1 MIQIVAHTPLQVVVL
16 LIGMIISVCVLVHLM
31 VQLFKMN
38 KEDYVYDEK
47 KPKKKR
53 SVYRRNRRLPQKK
66 Q

>member
-1 MIQIVAHTPLQVVVL
+1 MIQIVAHTPLQVVVV
-16 LIGMIISVCVLVHLM
+16 LIGMIISVCVLVYLM

>member
-16 LIGMIISVCVLVHLM
+16 LIGMIISVCVLVYLM